1 MGIYLNPTK
10 IGFQDAVRSEIYVDK
25 SELIAYTNRCIGT
38 EQKFICVSRPRR
50 FGKSMAAKM
59 LSAYYCRTCDSRDLF
74 ANLKISKDASYKEHL
89 NQYNVLFINMQRF
102 LSRSADMEKM
112 LGNLQSAILEDLRE
126 DYAAYFSSAEICLVS
141 VLEKIYAKSEQGFI
155 FIIDEWD
162 CVFREKQLAVEDHK
176 KYLDFLRDLLKDQP
190 YIKLAYMTGIL
201 PVKKYGTHSALN
213 MFDEYSM
220 TRAGRLAEFAG
231 FTETEVKNLCVRY
244 DMDFLETKRWY
255 DGYSL
260 KNETH
265 IYNPK
270 SVVDAMR
277 NQEFGSYWTSTE
289 SYEALKVYIDMD
301 YDGLKTAIVQM
312 LGGECC
318 PVNTRTFT
326 NDMTTFAG
334 KDDVLT
340 LLVHLGYLA
349 FRNDTQEVYIPNEEV
364 RGEFLSAMD
373 REKWPEVIHSVELSR
388 QLLNATLQEDAVTV
402 AKGIDM
408 VHMNTTSIL
417 QYNNE
422 NALSCVISLAYYT
435 ARDEYFLMR
444 ELPTGKGFADI
455 VFLPRKHS
463 NKPAIVVEL
472 KWDASA
478 EGAIAQMKQK
488 QYGEALQDYCGEVLL
503 VGINYDKKDKHHQCM
518 IEKMKK

>member
-190 YIKLAYMTGIL
+190 Y
-201 PVKKYGTHSALN
+201 
-213 MFDEYSM
+213 
-220 TRAGRLAEFAG
+220 
-231 FTETEVKNLCVRY
+231 
-244 DMDFLETKRWY
+244 
-255 DGYSL
+255 
-260 KNETH
+260 
-265 IYNPK
+265 
-270 SVVDAMR
+270 
-277 NQEFGSYWTSTE
+277 
-289 SYEALKVYIDMD
+289 
-301 YDGLKTAIVQM
+301 
-312 LGGECC
+312 
-318 PVNTRTFT
+318 T
-326 NDMTTFAG
+326 N
-334 KDDVLT
+334 
-340 LLVHLGYLA
+340 
-349 FRNDTQEVYIPNEEV
+349 
-364 RGEFLSAMD
+364 
-373 REKWPEVIHSVELSR
+373 
-388 QLLNATLQEDAVTV
+388 
-402 AKGIDM
+402 
-408 VHMNTTSIL
+408 
-417 QYNNE
+417 
-422 NALSCVISLAYYT
+422 
-435 ARDEYFLMR
+435 
-444 ELPTGKGFADI
+444 
-455 VFLPRKHS
+455 
-463 NKPAIVVEL
+463 
-472 KWDASA
+472 
-478 EGAIAQMKQK
+478 
-488 QYGEALQDYCGEVLL
+488 
-503 VGINYDKKDKHHQCM
+503 
-518 IEKMKK
+518 

>member
-1 MGIYLNPTK
+1 
-10 IGFQDAVRSEIYVDK
+10 
-25 SELIAYTNRCIGT
+25 
-38 EQKFICVSRPRR
+38 
-50 FGKSMAAKM
+50 
-59 LSAYYCRTCDSRDLF
+59 
-74 ANLKISKDASYKEHL
+74 
-89 NQYNVLFINMQRF
+89 
-102 LSRSADMEKM
+102 
-112 LGNLQSAILEDLRE
+112 
-126 DYAAYFSSAEICLVS
+126 
-141 VLEKIYAKSEQGFI
+141 
-155 FIIDEWD
+155 
-162 CVFREKQLAVEDHK
+162 
-176 KYLDFLRDLLKDQP
+176 
-190 YIKLAYMTGIL
+190 
-201 PVKKYGTHSALN
+201 

-231 FTETEVKNLCVRY
+231 FTEEEVKNLCVQY
-244 DMDFLETKRWY
+244 DMDFLETQRWY

-289 SYEALKVYIDMD
+289 TYESLKVYIDLN
-301 YDGLKTAIVQM
+301 YDGLKDAVVQM
-312 LGGECC
+312 LGGNRCEID
-318 PVNTRTFT
+318 PETFH
-326 NDMTTFAG
+326 NDMTTFANR
-334 KDDVLT
+334 DDVLT

-349 FRNDTQEVYIPNEEV
+349 FEFNSREVYIPNEEV
-364 RGEFLSAMD
+364 RGEFLRAIKGSG
-373 REKWPEVIHSVELSR
+373 WSEVIQAVEMSK
-388 QLLNATLQEDAVTV
+388 QLLEDTLQCHEEAV
-402 AKGIDM
+402 AKGIDS
-408 VHMNTTSIL
+408 VHINTTSIL

-435 ARDEYFLMR
+435 ARNEYFLIR
-444 ELPTGKGFADI
+444 ELPTGKGFADL

-488 QYGEALQDYCGEVLL
+488 QYGEALQDYSGEVLL
-503 VGINYDKKDKHHQCM
+503 VGINYNKKDKHHRCM